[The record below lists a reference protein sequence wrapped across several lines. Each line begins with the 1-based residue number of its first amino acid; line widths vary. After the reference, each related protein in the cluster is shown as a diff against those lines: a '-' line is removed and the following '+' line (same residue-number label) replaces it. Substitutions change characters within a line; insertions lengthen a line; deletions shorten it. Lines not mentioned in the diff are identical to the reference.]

1 MSGHWPERWGCPS
14 GRCPST
20 CGRCGPAGS
29 SAAEAETLSEVELE
43 QRVFGPLLS
52 AKPAAFVAP
61 DCAWIHGELKRH
73 RHVTLQLLW
82 EEYAGRYGAVALRRS
97 AFCQI
102 YRRWEKRLK
111 RSMRQRHF
119 AGEKLFVDYAGRT
132 VPIYGLRWR
141 GGLPGA
147 SLRRRL
153 GASGYAY
160 AEATRSESLP
170 DWLGSHVRALEFY
183 GAAPDDPR
191 ARQPE
196 GRGHRGDRYEPE
208 LQRSYEEMA
217 GHYRCVVIPARPYR
231 PKDKS
236 RVELTVL
243 LVCRW
248 ILARLRHQ
256 RFFSLE
262 ELNAAIRP
270 LLTELNDRPFQ
281 RLPGSR
287 RSVFEALDRPA
298 MRALPH
304 SPYVFAEWKER
315 TVAFDYHVD
324 VDRHYYSVPHAL
336 VGHGVWARFSAAT
349 VEVFFRSERVA
360 SHVRSYQR
368 GAHTT
373 VREHM
378 PKSHRAHA
386 EWSPKRL
393 IQWGASIG
401 MHTGAVV
408 EHLLRSKPH
417 PEQGYRACLGLLSL
431 SREYGDGRLEAASA
445 LAVRLGS
452 PEPQERQ
459 VDPGKRPRPA
469 PNRIPRS
476 RTADPRQCA
485 RTRLLPLRST
495 HRRIPMLTNPD
506 HRNPE
511 IPETARHDPS
521 PGGTAAKRGRATRS
535 RSRSA
540 SHSSSIASG
549 CTATISDEPGCCAA
563 RASKSPR
570 PASRTST
577 TRPPAASTSARSP
590 RSPAASGSS
599 APRTCSSPAQPA
611 PGRPGS
617 RARSRSRPAARALR
631 CCTGAFRG

>member
-1 MSGHWPERWGCPS
+1 MPNERISMSKLKQLIGLQSSNLSVRAL
-14 GRCPST
+14 GRALGLSVGAVSKYLRAVRA
-20 CGRCGPAGS
+20 CGID
-29 SAAEAETLSEVELE
+29 AAEAEALPEHELE
-43 QRVFGPLLS
+43 RRVFGPLLA
-52 AKPAAFVAP
+52 AKPATLVAP

-82 EEYAGRYGAVALRRS
+82 EEYSSRYGAAAYRRS
-97 AFCQI
+97 AFCLI
-102 YRRWEKRLK
+102 YRRWERRLK

-132 VPIYGLRWR
+132 VPILGS
-141 GGLPGA
+141 GGVEAFRAHLFVA
-147 SLRRRL
+147 AM

-183 GAAPDDPR
+183 GAAPTIIVPDNPKVGVTR
-191 ARQPE
+191 A
-196 GRGHRGDRYEPE
+196 DRYEPD
-208 LQRSYEEMA
+208 LQRSYEDMA
-217 GHYRCVVIPARPYR
+217 THYRCVVIPARPYR

-262 ELNAAIRP
+262 ELNEAIRP
-270 LLTELNDRPFQ
+270 LLTDLNDRLFQ

-298 MRALPH
+298 MRELPA

-336 VGHGVWARFSAAT
+336 VGHSVWARYSAAT
-349 VEVFFRSERVA
+349 VEIYFRSERVA

-368 GAHTT
+368 GGHTT

-378 PKSHRAHA
+378 PKSHLAHA

-393 IQWGASIG
+393 IQWGSSIG
-401 MHTGAVV
+401 IHTGAVV

-417 PEQGYRACLGLLSL
+417 PEQGYRACLGLLNL

-452 PEPQERQ
+452 PNRRSVKSILESGRDLRQ
-459 VDPGKRPRPA
+459 TESLD
-469 PNRIPRS
+469 
-476 RTADPRQCA
+476 
-485 RTRLLPLRST
+485 LELPLHGNVRG
-495 HRRIPMLTNPD
+495 
-506 HRNPE
+506 
-511 IPETARHDPS
+511 
-521 PGGTAAKRGRATRS
+521 PGYY
-535 RSRSA
+535 
-540 SHSSSIASG
+540 H
-549 CTATISDEPGCCAA
+549 
-563 RASKSPR
+563 
-570 PASRTST
+570 
-577 TRPPAASTSARSP
+577 
-590 RSPAASGSS
+590 
-599 APRTCSSPAQPA
+599 
-611 PGRPGS
+611 
-617 RARSRSRPAARALR
+617 
-631 CCTGAFRG
+631 

>member
-1 MSGHWPERWGCPS
+1 MPNERISMLKLKQLIGLQS
-14 GRCPST
+14 SNLSVRALGRALDLSVGAVSKYLRAVRA
-20 CGRCGPAGS
+20 CGIEP
-29 SAAEAETLSEVELE
+29 AEAETLSEHELE
-43 QRVFGPLLS
+43 RRVFGPLLS
-52 AKPAAFVAP
+52 ARPATLVAP

-82 EEYAGRYGAVALRRS
+82 EEYSGRYGAAAYRRS
-97 AFCQI
+97 AFCLI

-132 VPIYGLRWR
+132 VPILGH
-141 GGLPGA
+141 GGVEAYRAHLFVA
-147 SLRRRL
+147 AM
-153 GASGYAY
+153 GASGCAY

-170 DWLGSHVRALEFY
+170 DWLASHVRALEFY
-183 GAAPDDPR
+183 GAAPTIIVPDNPKVGVTR
-191 ARQPE
+191 A
-196 GRGHRGDRYEPE
+196 DRYEPE

-217 GHYRCVVIPARPYR
+217 AHYRCVVIPARPYR

-262 ELNAAIRP
+262 ELNGAIRP
-270 LLTELNDRPFQ
+270 LLTDLNNRLFQ

-287 RSVFEALDRPA
+287 RSVFDALDRPA
-298 MRALPH
+298 MRDLPG

-336 VGHGVWARFSAAT
+336 VGHGVWARYSAAT
-349 VEVFFRSERVA
+349 VEVFFRSERIA

-378 PKSHRAHA
+378 PKSHLAHA

-393 IQWGASIG
+393 IQWGSSIG
-401 MHTGAVV
+401 IHTGAVV

-452 PEPQERQ
+452 PNRRSVKSILESGRDLRQ
-459 VDPGKRPRPA
+459 TESLDLELPIHGNVRGPGYY
-469 PNRIPRS
+469 
-476 RTADPRQCA
+476 
-485 RTRLLPLRST
+485 
-495 HRRIPMLTNPD
+495 H
-506 HRNPE
+506 
-511 IPETARHDPS
+511 
-521 PGGTAAKRGRATRS
+521 
-535 RSRSA
+535 
-540 SHSSSIASG
+540 
-549 CTATISDEPGCCAA
+549 
-563 RASKSPR
+563 
-570 PASRTST
+570 
-577 TRPPAASTSARSP
+577 
-590 RSPAASGSS
+590 
-599 APRTCSSPAQPA
+599 
-611 PGRPGS
+611 
-617 RARSRSRPAARALR
+617 
-631 CCTGAFRG
+631 